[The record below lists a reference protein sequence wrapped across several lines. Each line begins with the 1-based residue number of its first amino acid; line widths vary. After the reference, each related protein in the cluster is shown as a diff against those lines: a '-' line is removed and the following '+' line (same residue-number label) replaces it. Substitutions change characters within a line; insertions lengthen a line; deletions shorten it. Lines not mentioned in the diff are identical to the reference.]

1 MFLLWRIEALKPV
14 KIAEVK
20 IKITGLL
27 TTLLLT
33 CVVIGR
39 GADEPCQGQGHA
51 ELFMNKCFCSAGY
64 DPWPSADPKASVICN
79 VTVSK
84 IGPCDCPVDDRS
96 FLTNDSWYWHF
107 NRGELGIRCT
117 SLCKSNSQIGAPRS
131 VPAEWKDN
139 NGWKQAGFYKKELTI
154 ASERRRHNHLLG
166 RLDEFAEGFGMWHY
180 LNKTNL
186 GDVIEFGAGG
196 YTQLRNILER
206 TQGVTLSS
214 VTLVDPL
221 IHFYKAI
228 QSCSFETGQLLVRGR
243 AVAGGN
249 TTLVESTVEAWGA
262 ANKGRGL
269 FDTVICM
276 NVLVY
281 AQDAF
286 KFLETLHGALKPG
299 GLLLFHDRW
308 FDNPA
313 VSSACKMSGFMTN
326 VLQLRPPLLDHFLSL
341 FDTSLFYNT
350 NQTIDQAYRSKHWC
364 GTDRDNE
371 RGYFV
376 AGRKK
381 E

>member
-1 MFLLWRIEALKPV
+1 MFQLGVLATLFV
-14 KIAEVK
+14 LGAA
-20 IKITGLL
+20 
-27 TTLLLT
+27 LLLDNIT
-33 CVVIGR
+33 VQVTQCGNN
-39 GADEPCQGQGHA
+39 A
-51 ELFMNKCFCSAGY
+51 ELFLGRCFCSAGY
-64 DPWPSADPKASVICN
+64 DPWPSADPKASMICN

-96 FLTNDSWYWHF
+96 FLTNDSWYWHD
-107 NRGELGIRCT
+107 NKGELGIRCT

-166 RLDEFAEGFGMWHY
+166 RLDEFAEGFAMWHY
-180 LNKTNL
+180 LNNTNL
-186 GDVIEFGAGG
+186 GHVIEFGAGG
-196 YTQLRNILER
+196 YTQTRNILER
-206 TQGVTLSS
+206 THGVTLSS

-243 AVAGGN
+243 AVAGN

-262 ANKGRGL
+262 ANKGHL

-286 KFLETLHGALKPG
+286 KFLATLHAALKPG
-299 GLLLFHDRW
+299 GLLLFHDRL
-308 FDNPA
+308 FDHPA

-326 VLQLRPPLLDHFLSL
+326 VLQVRRPLLEHFLSL
-341 FDTSLFYNT
+341 FDTSTYYNT